1 MSPKNLSVKTKN
13 LKHLKNLL
21 KNKKV
26 AQIYKKFERSIDID
40 ENFAVAV
47 SGGPDSLALAFLAKI
62 YSIKKKIVS
71 KFFIVDHKLRLE
83 STREANHVRKVLK
96 DLTIDAEILTWKGKK
111 PSKNI
116 QALARKKRYEILF
129 KRCDKSKIKNILLG
143 HHQDDLLENFFIR
156 LLRGSGLKGLIS
168 LDKKNKVD
176 NKILLRPLI
185 NQKKEDLVFLS
196 KYVFNFFVEDSSN
209 KDEKFKRIKVRVLI
223 EELQKNGLN
232 KKKFIATIKN
242 LKNSNDVVNFYT
254 RENIKKNSFF
264 LYKKNKLILSE
275 EFFNH
280 PYEIVF
286 RALSESIKLIGKKY
300 YPVRGKKLDRILK
313 NIKNNSLTKSTLGGC
328 VLEKVNET
336 LIITKEGIIN

>member
-1 MSPKNLSVKTKN
+1 MSLKNLSVKIKN
-13 LKHLKNLL
+13 LKQLKSIL
-21 KNKKV
+21 KNKKIV
-26 AQIYKKFERSIDID
+26 QIYKKFEKAIDIN

-62 YSIKKKIVS
+62 YSIKKKIVP

-83 STREANHVRKVLK
+83 STKEASLVKRVLK
-96 DLTIDAEILTWKGKK
+96 DFMIDAEILTWKGKK

-156 LLRGSGLKGLIS
+156 LLRGSGLRGLIS
-168 LDKKNKVD
+168 LGKKRKVD
-176 NKILLRPLI
+176 NKILLRPLL

-196 KYVFNFFVEDSSN
+196 KYIFNFFVEDPSN
-209 KDEKFKRIKVRVLI
+209 KDEKFKRIKVRALI
-223 EELQKNGLN
+223 EELKKNGLN

-242 LKNSNDVVNFYT
+242 LKRSNDVVNFYT

-300 YPVRGKKLDRILK
+300 YLVRGKKLDRILK
-313 NIKNNSLTKSTLGGC
+313 DIKNNSLTRSTLGGC

>member
-1 MSPKNLSVKTKN
+1 MSPKNLSVKKN

-26 AQIYKKFERSIDID
+26 AQIYKKFEKAIDID

-62 YSIKKKIVS
+62 YSIKKKIVP
-71 KFFIVDHKLRLE
+71 KFFIVDHKLRPE

-96 DLTIDAEILTWKGKK
+96 EFTIDAEILTWKGKK

-116 QALARKKRYEILF
+116 QALARKKRYEMLF
-129 KRCDKSKIKNILLG
+129 KRCEKSKIKNILLG

-168 LDKKNKVD
+168 LDKKDQVD

-196 KYVFNFFVEDSSN
+196 KYIFNFFVEDPSN
-209 KDEKFKRIKVRVLI
+209 KDEKFKRIKVRALI
-223 EELQKNGLN
+223 EELKKNGLN

-242 LKNSNDVVNFYT
+242 LKRSNDVVNFYT

-300 YPVRGKKLDRILK
+300 YLVRGKKLDRILK
-313 NIKNNSLTKSTLGGC
+313 DIKNKSLTRSTLGGC

>member
-1 MSPKNLSVKTKN
+1 MSLKNLSVKTKN
-13 LKHLKNLL
+13 LKHLKRIL
-21 KNKKV
+21 KNKKI
-26 AQIYKKFERSIDID
+26 AQIYKKFEESIDVD

-47 SGGPDSLALAFLAKI
+47 SGGPDSLALAILAKI
-62 YSIKKKIVS
+62 YSIDNKIIP

-83 STREANHVRKVLK
+83 STREANHVKKVLK
-96 DLTIDAEILTWKGKK
+96 DFMIDAEILTWKGKK

-129 KRCDKSKIKNILLG
+129 KRCDKSKIKKILLG

-168 LDKKNKVD
+168 LDKKSKVE
-176 NKILLRPLI
+176 NKILLRPLL

-196 KYVFNFFVEDSSN
+196 KYIFNFFVEDPSN
-209 KDEKFKRIKVRVLI
+209 KDEKFKRIKVRALL
-223 EELQKNGLN
+223 EGLKKNGLN
-232 KKKFIATIKN
+232 KKKFIATIQN
-242 LKNSNDVVNFYT
+242 LKRSNDVVNFYT

-300 YPVRGKKLDRILK
+300 YLVRGKKLDRIL
-313 NIKNNSLTKSTLGGC
+313 NDIKNNSLTRSTLGGC